1 MLQND
6 YSWYML
12 KLSKLG
18 AFSSAFLKAI
28 EKIKR
33 RYEVLLVTVVKCTG
47 DMSPLSQIWYSSIIQ
62 TISFSQTSWQRHL
75 FLANAS
81 TAMHQ
86 SKGSS
91 QWHGTTKFTKFSIIL
106 WCSCWKV
113 WRSEDYPVGV
123 ADKQGVRGVLCTT
136 RCKSTCAK
144 NVHEAGRELYTFQKS
159 FDRCHGHQTNIQ
171 RPLLTPRTF
180 NHKARTSQIRAD
192 IEMQEIARNARTV
205 SSRSGQKQTTK
216 QHCTNSNTAPTALR
230 NKLTNIRLITEYL
243 KQ

>member
-33 RYEVLLVTVVKCTG
+33 RYEVLLVTMVKCTG
-47 DMSPLSQIWYSSIIQ
+47 DTTTLSQIWYSSIIQ

-91 QWHGTTKFTKFSIIL
+91 QWHGNTKFTKFSIIL
-106 WCSCWKV
+106 WCSCSKV

-136 RCKSTCAK
+136 RCKQYLCQKCTWGRKRALHFSEKLRQMPWTPNKYPKTAANTSHVQPQGQNISDQGRHRDARDSTECS
-144 NVHEAGRELYTFQKS
+144 HS
-159 FDRCHGHQTNIQ
+159 
-171 RPLLTPRTF
+171 
-180 NHKARTSQIRAD
+180 
-192 IEMQEIARNARTV
+192 
-205 SSRSGQKQTTK
+205 
-216 QHCTNSNTAPTALR
+216 
-230 NKLTNIRLITEYL
+230 
-243 KQ
+243 